1 MLEQYALSSVRVVQT
16 VLLKNSPWNHPYPYC
31 TSPKHYFILHLNFT
45 SPVCFICHSSLFIKT
60 FWLWFYSTVYT
71 SIYTTIALL
80 CLKEVVVPGYTI
92 FLISIPIPSILC
104 WYILTAIPIPIPNHM
119 DMWPGS
125 IWAFLPHLNV
135 RLRHSYGKK
144 FFHKI
149 CDSYFC
155 THEL

>member
-1 MLEQYALSSVRVVQT
+1 MGVPDFRGCQISFDTGRYHIFNFDT
-16 VLLKNSPWNHPYPYC
+16 NTKYFVL
-31 TSPKHYFILHLNFT
+31 
-45 SPVCFICHSSLFIKT
+45 V
-60 FWLWFYSTVYT
+60 
-71 SIYTTIALL
+71 
-80 CLKEVVVPGYTI
+80 
-92 FLISIPIPSILC
+92 
-104 WYILTAIPIPIPNHM
+104 LTAIPIPIPNHM
-119 DMWPGS
+119 AMWPGS